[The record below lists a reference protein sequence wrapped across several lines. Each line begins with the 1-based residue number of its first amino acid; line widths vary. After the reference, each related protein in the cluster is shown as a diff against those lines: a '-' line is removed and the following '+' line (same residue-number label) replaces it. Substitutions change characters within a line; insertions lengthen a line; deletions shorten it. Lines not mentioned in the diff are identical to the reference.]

1 MRLCG
6 KPVQLATPMQVA
18 SVSAMPVRTIVS
30 RICWCENEL
39 IDESWWHSKQNL
51 FVLYHTEVEE
61 LRGSLV
67 ANTCLYPMHK
77 RYDTCKQGWYEEVWK
92 PKAYVRTMYLVLFH
106 RSASPISWPQITPI
120 ERLTHTHLRTL
131 KSFSDRTMALI
142 IDAGATEQK
151 LVFFAVCWKLE
162 QLKR

>member
-1 MRLCG
+1 
-6 KPVQLATPMQVA
+6 MQDA

-120 ERLTHTHLRTL
+120 ERLTHTLTNAEKFLGPNNGTNYWRWSNWAEIGLFCRLLKAWAIKTL
-131 KSFSDRTMALI
+131 NI
-142 IDAGATEQK
+142 
-151 LVFFAVCWKLE
+151 VYN
-162 QLKR
+162 